1 MERFGNFICK
11 NKNVVII
18 ISCVLLLLSV
28 IGMNLTKVN
37 YDILVY
43 LPDDIETIKGQGVL
57 VNDFNMGAYSIT
69 IIDNMSSKDILKL
82 EDKIRDVEGVN
93 KVVSLYDVVG
103 TSIPLEVL
111 PDEIVDK
118 VHQGESDLLLITFD
132 DSTSS
137 ENTINAVREIR
148 NITDDSVNLGGMSSM
163 VLDTMNLSERE
174 IAIYILIAVILLFL
188 LQ

>member
-82 EDKIRDVEGVN
+82 
-93 KVVSLYDVVG
+93 
-103 TSIPLEVL
+103 
-111 PDEIVDK
+111 
-118 VHQGESDLLLITFD
+118 
-132 DSTSS
+132 
-137 ENTINAVREIR
+137 
-148 NITDDSVNLGGMSSM
+148 
-163 VLDTMNLSERE
+163 
-174 IAIYILIAVILLFL
+174 
-188 LQ
+188 